1 MLLEGEA
8 CVLLIETQVV
18 LGARL
23 ALPGPGR
30 GTEGGWAAGPG
41 LPALRG
47 PGGEGDAVRA
57 LGLGH
62 RMGFSDPFLARALQ
76 AQGGKLIN

>member
-47 PGGEGDAVRA
+47 PGGGGGGGMLLWPRGWAT
-57 LGLGH
+57 GW
-62 RMGFSDPFLARALQ
+62 GFQIHF
-76 AQGGKLIN
+76 